1 MNGLALRHQGNRG
14 IPSIFDD
21 FFADNWFSQYQKPAY
36 MEWDDEE
43 NKGTI
48 TIEAPGFTKE
58 DIKIESN
65 SDGISITGE
74 VKDENIKNRLR
85 QTSFSYI
92 LRRSDLDTKNVEAKL
107 ENGILTINMK
117 KAKDKLSRVIEI
129 Q

>member
-1 MNGLALRHQGNRG
+1 MSGLALRHPGNRG

-21 FFADNWFSQYQKPAY
+21 FFADNWFSNYQKPAY
-36 MEWDDEE
+36 MEWDDE
-43 NKGTI
+43 NNRGII
-48 TIEAPGFTKE
+48 TIEAPGFSKE
-58 DIKIESN
+58 DIKIETN

-74 VKDENIKNRLR
+74 VKDESLKNRLR
-85 QTSFSYI
+85 QTTFSYL
-92 LRRSDLDTKNVEAKL
+92 LRRSDLDTKNIEAQL